1 MWMDS
6 DMAVCSAYRNSNLV
20 SPANLD
26 LLLFT
31 REIQICC
38 YLERA
43 SKRERM
49 LICRPMTKRQ
59 LCCSNNYLRLRIKL
73 MLCC

>member
-6 DMAVCSAYRNSNLV
+6 DMAVCSAYRNSDLV
-20 SPANLD
+20 SRANLN

-38 YLERA
+38 CLEGA

-49 LICRPMTKRQ
+49 LICRPTTERQ
-59 LCCSNNYLRLRIKL
+59 LCCSNRYLRLRVKL